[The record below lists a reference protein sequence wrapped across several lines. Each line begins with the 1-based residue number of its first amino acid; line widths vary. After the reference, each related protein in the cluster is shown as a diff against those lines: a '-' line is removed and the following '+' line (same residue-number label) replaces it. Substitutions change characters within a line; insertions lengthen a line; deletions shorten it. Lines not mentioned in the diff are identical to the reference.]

1 MSEQKI
7 DSERFYSHIQHI
19 YDIFGDSDSNDISC
33 FKPLDAFVLIR
44 GKYIQDNELSQQ
56 TKTSYIH
63 EYILGYDF
71 ADSIIFFSPKT
82 VYFVVSSKK
91 KLMLESIKKP
101 DGINVPEI
109 KIVLR
114 VPANDNTPE
123 IQKILENILKEINK
137 DEINL
142 GYLQKEKG
150 IGKTVEE
157 FYKVAENMNRIN
169 LIDTPLLVDE
179 ILQIKDELE
188 LSLLD
193 ISSKYSCYLL
203 DYLNKEFENDV
214 EDEKTVTHQKISE
227 EIKKLTGKENFNK
240 KFLAKNKVD
249 ISSIEIKYMP
259 IIQSGGKYT
268 WDPFTPSDSNKV
280 TSDIIICKAFATYKE
295 YNSQVIRTF
304 MIDSDKAQQN
314 QYKILLAAFEKMILL
329 LKEGIKQE
337 ITFGEIYNQIAD
349 FIISK
354 DENLKNSIPE
364 CMGYSVGIEVSN
376 DNLRITENC
385 KIPVQ
390 KGMSLFLYLSLE
402 NIHGI
407 LLLQV
412 IQIN

>member
-1 MSEQKI
+1 
-7 DSERFYSHIQHI
+7 
-19 YDIFGDSDSNDISC
+19 
-33 FKPLDAFVLIR
+33 
-44 GKYIQDNELSQQ
+44 
-56 TKTSYIH
+56 
-63 EYILGYDF
+63 
-71 ADSIIFFSPKT
+71 
-82 VYFVVSSKK
+82 
-91 KLMLESIKKP
+91 MLESIKKP

-214 EDEKTVTHQKISE
+214 EDEKTITHQKISE

-268 WDPFTPSDSNKV
+268 WDPFTPSDSNKL

-337 ITFGEIYNQIAD
+337 ITFGDI
-349 FIISK
+349 
-354 DENLKNSIPE
+354 
-364 CMGYSVGIEVSN
+364 
-376 DNLRITENC
+376 
-385 KIPVQ
+385 
-390 KGMSLFLYLSLE
+390 
-402 NIHGI
+402 
-407 LLLQV
+407 
-412 IQIN
+412 